1 MEEQHQIQYQKQK
14 AEGDKFMD
22 DLKDLWLDV
31 LFGWLSIIFDRIITK
46 VVLVEIS
53 IIIYY
58 FLVMAGIKM
67 ICFLLVV
74 AFTASSEIYKHNLD

>member
-46 VVLVEIS
+46 VVLV
-53 IIIYY
+53 
-58 FLVMAGIKM
+58 LGIEVV
-67 ICFLLVV
+67 CFGLEVDDL
-74 AFTASSEIYKHNLD
+74 